1 MDFAPRPSHGRGW
14 LVPASDRALRLLIIA
29 AAILAAVYAA
39 SVLRVVVLP
48 LMLALVMSTVL
59 EPVAARLRERGASDA
74 LAAAIALIAGL
85 AVLIGIIAAVIP
97 PAVAEFGELDVG
109 VSGGVDVVQTWIAN
123 GAFGFSGEQLQAL
136 FDDAEEE
143 VRANAGQLSRGILS
157 GAIVVAE
164 VLTGLVLAV
173 VLLFFFLKDGTS
185 IWKWLVELAPA
196 QHRRDVDAL
205 GQKTRT
211 TLGGYLR
218 GVTVVAIFDSVF
230 IALSLILIGVPLVLP
245 LALLVFIGAYIPIVG
260 AVVAGLAAVLVALVA
275 EGPFA
280 ALLVLAAVIA
290 VQQVEGN
297 FLQPVVVGRSVE
309 MHPVVILLAVTA
321 GAVLAGIMGALI
333 ATPVVAVCG
342 AALRYWR
349 FERSPEATLA
359 GLGVNVELPSP
370 GRHDFDVHRAARLV
384 SA

>member
-1 MDFAPRPSHGRGW
+1 MQLGPRPNNSQGW
-14 LVPASDRALRLLIIA
+14 LVPASDRALRLLVIA
-29 AAILAAVYAA
+29 IAVLAAVYAA
-39 SVLRVVVLP
+39 GVLRVVVLP
-48 LMLALVMSTVL
+48 LMLALVLSTVL
-59 EPVAARLRERGASDA
+59 EPLAARLRDRGAGDA
-74 LAAAIALIAGL
+74 LAAAVALIAGL
-85 AVLIGIIAAVIP
+85 AVLVGTIAAIIP
-97 PAVAEFGELDVG
+97 PAVAEFGDLDVG

-123 GAFGFSGEQLQAL
+123 GAFGFSEEELQAL

-164 VLTGLVLAV
+164 VLAGLSLAV

-185 IWKWLVELAPA
+185 IWKWLVDLAPA
-196 QHRRDVDAL
+196 PHRADVDEL
-205 GQKTRT
+205 GQKIRT

-218 GVTVVAIFDSVF
+218 GVTVVALFNSVF

-245 LALLVFIGAYIPIVG
+245 LALLIFIGAYIPIVG
-260 AVVAGLAAVLVALVA
+260 AVVAGMAAVLVALVA

-280 ALLVLAAVIA
+280 ALLVLVAVIV

-297 FLQPVVVGRSVE
+297 FLQPVVVGRSVD

-349 FERSPEATLA
+349 FERSSSNVDLPPGVADPAEAA
-359 GLGVNVELPSP
+359 SPS
-370 GRHDFDVHRAARLV
+370 G
-384 SA
+384 